1 MQRNLTKGPI
11 TVNLLLFALPL
22 MFGNLL
28 QQLYNVAD
36 IWVVGRYLA
45 VGFSYTLMTF
55 LTSILLGLCMGSG
68 VAISMLY
75 GSGEKENETKYL
87 HGILSDWSNRT
98 CDQYS

>member
-1 MQRNLTKGPI
+1 L
-11 TVNLLLFALPL
+11 A
-22 MFGNLL
+22 
-28 QQLYNVAD
+28 
-36 IWVVGRYLA
+36 A